1 VTEVPSSKY
10 KDWNSVV
17 GLEIHAQIQTKSKL
31 FSGAGSKF
39 AEPINTNVSL
49 FDCAIP
55 GTLPMLNEQSVRAAV
70 LTALA
75 LNCKIN
81 PVSEFD
87 RKHYFYADM
96 PAGYQITQQRLPIAS
111 TGYLEFVM
119 FSPNTSKTAQWKKSV
134 IKQIQLEQDSGK
146 SLHDEHD
153 SGYFIVE

>member
-1 VTEVPSSKY
+1 MLIRY

-17 GLEIHAQIQTKSKL
+17 GLEVHAQIQTISKL
-31 FSGAGSKF
+31 FSGAGTKF
-39 AEPINTNVSL
+39 AAPINSQVSL

-55 GTLPMLNEQSVRAAV
+55 GTLPVLNGQSVRAAV

-96 PAGYQITQQRLPIAS
+96 PVSIVLYLFIYFSNIAFHFLCITVRLS
-111 TGYLEFVM
+111 D
-119 FSPNTSKTAQWKKSV
+119 NTAETTSSN
-134 IKQIQLEQDSGK
+134 
-146 SLHDEHD
+146 
-153 SGYFIVE
+153 